1 MPSSAPRIVICG
13 RGVIGASVAYFLSLR
28 GARPLVVDPARPG
41 AAASGKGSGF
51 LALDWCAGTP
61 LDELAGDR
69 RGLAPRSPL

>member
-41 AAASGKGSGF
+41 AASGKGSGF
-51 LALDWCAGTP
+51 LALDRCAGTP

-69 RGLAPRSPL
+69 RGLAPHSPL